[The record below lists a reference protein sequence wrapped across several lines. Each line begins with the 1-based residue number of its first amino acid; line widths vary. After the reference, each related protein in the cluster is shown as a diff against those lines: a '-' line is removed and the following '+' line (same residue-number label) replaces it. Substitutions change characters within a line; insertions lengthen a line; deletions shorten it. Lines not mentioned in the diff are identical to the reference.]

1 MTDTQNVNVINSS
14 LNLIWIFNSTKGK
27 LDIFCMTSK
36 WSAKTVQG
44 ALHKIGSVLKTE
56 EGNVLKAFKV
66 TQEITLSLNQADFAP
81 RSWCAKVLCFQSL
94 NWQNQRGSPLI
105 ENRKQEEAP
114 TCCGSSPCGLDKL
127 HVETY
132 FQSSLCHLDA
142 LHVKI
147 LFVYSGHIA
156 CKHIWIWKHM
166 KRKKLCCATF
176 FVIAVISSCVVTNM
190 QNVIR

>member
-1 MTDTQNVNVINSS
+1 
-14 LNLIWIFNSTKGK
+14 
-27 LDIFCMTSK
+27 MTSE

-66 TQEITLSLNQADFAP
+66 TQEITLSLNRADFARTRRP
-81 RSWCAKVLCFQSL
+81 WCAKVLCFQSL
-94 NWQNQRGSPLI
+94 NSQSLRGSPLI

-114 TCCGSSPCGLDKL
+114 TCCGSSPCGLDEL

-142 LHVKI
+142 LHAKI
-147 LFVYSGHIA
+147 LFVYSGHNP

-166 KRKKLCCATF
+166 KRKKLYCTTF
-176 FVIAVISSCVVTNM
+176 LWIQANISKVHVILSGHKYAKWYQVKTFLVWSWRIACKPKW
-190 QNVIR
+190 I